1 MLKLRKIL
9 LCDFLYYFLLLLVSI
24 YLIIFFYNY
33 KLDHIYNENDNY
45 FELNIK
51 KYKIDADKLTIEFN
65 NLIGTYYFKTYEEKQ
80 TFINN
85 YSINDL
91 LSIKGT
97 LIKPNNNTI
106 PNTFNYK
113 KYLSHKNIE
122 YILQIK
128 EYTLKKKNRNLFYK
142 IKNYLYKRINNI
154 SNKEYLYAF
163 ILGEASY
170 INDSVYNNY
179 KINGITHLFAL
190 SGLHIS
196 IFSSILLFILK
207 KLKIQEIPSFIITSL
222 FLLFFS
228 FIASFTPS
236 ILRATIFFILSSINK
251 IWYFFIKPKYLLFLT
266 FIILVL
272 INPNYIFYTGFILSF
287 TITFFILLYNEN
299 NNKSSIIKI
308 SIISFLSSAPIII
321 NMSYEI
327 NIIGFINNL
336 FFIPYVSSVVFPLSL
351 LTIIFTKLSSLLSIF
366 LRLMESVSL
375 LSSKILNITLYFP
388 KLEFIELLLYF
399 IFLILI
405 IKKKRII
412 KIFFIILIIFLYS
425 KPIINNNTSIY
436 FLDVNQG
443 DSTLI
448 VTNKNKSIL
457 IDSGGKMNYDVEE
470 WKKRNKEFNLMKD
483 SLIPFYKSI
492 GLKRINYSF
501 FSHGDYDHIGYSK
514 ELISNFKVDNIYINN
529 DNVNY
534 YEKEINGIKYNNK
547 YLRIDNVEIYPLN
560 DRLYDNENDN
570 SLVLLIIIDGY
581 KLLFMGDA
589 SSKVENDLVE
599 KYNLKNIDILKVGH
613 HGSNTSSGINFIKT
627 INPKYSIISVGK
639 NNKYGHPN
647 KEVLNNLE
655 NSIIYRTDE
664 DGSIMFKIK
673 NNELKIET
681 CSP

>member
-1 MLKLRKIL
+1 MLRLRKIL

-97 LIKPNNNTI
+97 LKKPNNNTI

-163 ILGEASY
+163 ILGESSY
-170 INDSVYNNY
+170 IDESVYNNY

-228 FIASFTPS
+228 FITSFTPS

-272 INPNYIFYTGFILSF
+272 INPNYIFYTSFILSF
-287 TITFFILLYNEN
+287 TITFFILFYNEN

-336 FFIPYVSSVVFPLSL
+336 FFIPYVSSIVFPLSL

-375 LSSKILNITLYFP
+375 LSSKILNITLFFP
-388 KLEFIELLLYF
+388 KIEFIELLLYYV
-399 IFLILI
+399 FLILI
-405 IKKKRII
+405 IKKKRVI
-412 KIFFIILIIFLYS
+412 KIFFIILIVFLYS

-470 WKKRNKEFNLMKD
+470 WKIRNKEFNLMKD

-534 YEKEINGIKYNNK
+534 YEKEINGIKFNNK
-547 YLRIDNVEIYPLN
+547 YLKIDNVEIYSLN
-560 DRLYDNENDN
+560 DKLYDNENDN

-627 INPKYSIISVGK
+627 INPKYSIISAGK

-647 KEVLNNLE
+647 KEVLNNLNE
-655 NSIIYRTDE
+655 SKIYRTDQ
-664 DGSIMFKIK
+664 DGSIIFKIE
-673 NNELKIET
+673 NNKLKIEI

>member
-9 LCDFLYYFLLLLVSI
+9 LCDFLYYFFLLLVGI
-24 YLIIFFYNY
+24 YLIIFFSNY

-51 KYKIDADKLTIEFN
+51 KYKIDGDKLTIEFN
-65 NLIGTYYFKTYEEKQ
+65 NLIGSYYFKTSEEKQ

-91 LSIKGT
+91 LSVKGT

-170 INDSVYNNY
+170 IDESVYNNY

-207 KLKIQEIPSFIITSL
+207 NLKIQEIPSFIITSL

-308 SIISFLSSAPIII
+308 SIVSFLSSAPIII

-388 KLEFIELLLYF
+388 KIEFIELLLYF

-412 KIFFIILIIFLYS
+412 KIFFIILIVFLYS

-470 WKKRNKEFNLMKD
+470 WKIRNKEFNLMKD

-547 YLRIDNVEIYPLN
+547 YLRIDNVEIYSLN
-560 DRLYDNENDN
+560 DKLYDNENDN

>member
-1 MLKLRKIL
+1 MLRLRKIL
-9 LCDFLYYFLLLLVSI
+9 LCDFLYYFLLLLVGI
-24 YLIIFFYNY
+24 YLIIFFSNY

-45 FELNIK
+45 FELKIK
-51 KYKIDADKLTIEFN
+51 KYKIDGDKLTIEFN
-65 NLIGTYYFKTYEEKQ
+65 NLIGSYYFKTSEEKQ
-80 TFINN
+80 IFINN

-91 LSIKGT
+91 LSVKGT

-163 ILGEASY
+163 ILGESSY
-170 INDSVYNNY
+170 IDESVYNNY

-272 INPNYIFYTGFILSF
+272 INPNYIFYTSFILSF
-287 TITFFILLYNEN
+287 TITFFILFYNEN

-375 LSSKILNITLYFP
+375 LSSKILNITLFFP
-388 KLEFIELLLYF
+388 KIEFIELLLYYV
-399 IFLILI
+399 FLILI
-405 IKKKRII
+405 IKKKRVI
-412 KIFFIILIIFLYS
+412 KIFFIILIVFLYS

-647 KEVLNNLE
+647 KEVLENLKE
-655 NSIIYRTDE
+655 SKIYRTDE

-673 NNELKIET
+673 NNELKIEI

>member
-1 MLKLRKIL
+1 MLRLRKIL

-222 FLLFFS
+222 FLLIFS

-308 SIISFLSSAPIII
+308 SIVSFLSSAPIII

-336 FFIPYVSSVVFPLSL
+336 FFIPYVSSIVFPLSL

-375 LSSKILNITLYFP
+375 LSSKILNITLFFP
-388 KLEFIELLLYF
+388 KIEFIELLLYYV
-399 IFLILI
+399 FLILI
-405 IKKKRII
+405 IKKKRVI
-412 KIFFIILIIFLYS
+412 KIFFIILIVFLYS

-470 WKKRNKEFNLMKD
+470 WKIRNKEFNLMKD

-492 GLKRINYSF
+492 GLKRINYLF

-534 YEKEINGIKYNNK
+534 YEKEINGIKFNNK
-547 YLRIDNVEIYPLN
+547 YLKIDNVEIYSLN
-560 DRLYDNENDN
+560 DKLYDNENDN

-673 NNELKIET
+673 NNELKIEI

>member
-1 MLKLRKIL
+1 
-9 LCDFLYYFLLLLVSI
+9 
-24 YLIIFFYNY
+24 
-33 KLDHIYNENDNY
+33 
-45 FELNIK
+45 
-51 KYKIDADKLTIEFN
+51 
-65 NLIGTYYFKTYEEKQ
+65 
-80 TFINN
+80 
-85 YSINDL
+85 
-91 LSIKGT
+91 
-97 LIKPNNNTI
+97 
-106 PNTFNYK
+106 
-113 KYLSHKNIE
+113 
-122 YILQIK
+122 
-128 EYTLKKKNRNLFYK
+128 
-142 IKNYLYKRINNI
+142 
-154 SNKEYLYAF
+154 
-163 ILGEASY
+163 
-170 INDSVYNNY
+170 
-179 KINGITHLFAL
+179 
-190 SGLHIS
+190 
-196 IFSSILLFILK
+196 
-207 KLKIQEIPSFIITSL
+207 
-222 FLLFFS
+222 
-228 FIASFTPS
+228 
-236 ILRATIFFILSSINK
+236 
-251 IWYFFIKPKYLLFLT
+251 
-266 FIILVL
+266 
-272 INPNYIFYTGFILSF
+272 
-287 TITFFILLYNEN
+287 
-299 NNKSSIIKI
+299 
-308 SIISFLSSAPIII
+308 
-321 NMSYEI
+321 MSYEI

-336 FFIPYVSSVVFPLSL
+336 FFIPYVSSIVFPLSL

-375 LSSKILNITLYFP
+375 LSSKILNITLFFP
-388 KLEFIELLLYF
+388 KIEFIELLLYYV
-399 IFLILI
+399 FLILI

-470 WKKRNKEFNLMKD
+470 WKIRNKEFNLMKD

-514 ELISNFKVDNIYINN
+514 ELISNFKIDNIYINN

-534 YEKEINGIKYNNK
+534 YEKEINGIKFNNK
-547 YLRIDNVEIYPLN
+547 YLKIDNVEIYSLN
-560 DRLYDNENDN
+560 DILYDNENDN

>member
-388 KLEFIELLLYF
+388 KIEFIELLLYF

-448 VTNKNKSIL
+448 VTSKNKSIL

>member
-1 MLKLRKIL
+1 MLRLRKIL

-51 KYKIDADKLTIEFN
+51 KYKIDGDKLTIEFN
-65 NLIGTYYFKTYEEKQ
+65 NLIGSYYFKTYEEKQ
-80 TFINN
+80 IFINN

-97 LIKPNNNTI
+97 LKKPNNNTI

-163 ILGEASY
+163 ILGESSY
-170 INDSVYNNY
+170 IDESVYNNY

-308 SIISFLSSAPIII
+308 SIVSFLSSAPIII

-375 LSSKILNITLYFP
+375 LSSKILNITLFFP
-388 KLEFIELLLYF
+388 KIEFIELLLYYV
-399 IFLILI
+399 FLILI
-405 IKKKRII
+405 IKKKRVI
-412 KIFFIILIIFLYS
+412 KIFFIILIVFLYS

-448 VTNKNKSIL
+448 VTSKNKSIL

-470 WKKRNKEFNLMKD
+470 WKIRNKEFNLMKD

>member
-1 MLKLRKIL
+1 MLRLRKIL
-9 LCDFLYYFLLLLVSI
+9 LCDFLYYFLLLLVGI
-24 YLIIFFYNY
+24 YLIIFFSNY

-45 FELNIK
+45 FELKIK
-51 KYKIDADKLTIEFN
+51 KYKIDGDKLTIEFN
-65 NLIGTYYFKTYEEKQ
+65 NLIGSYYFKTSEEKQ
-80 TFINN
+80 IFINN

-91 LSIKGT
+91 LSVKGT

-163 ILGEASY
+163 ILGESSY
-170 INDSVYNNY
+170 IDESVYNNY

-272 INPNYIFYTGFILSF
+272 INPNYIFYTSFILSF

-375 LSSKILNITLYFP
+375 LSSKILNITLFFP
-388 KLEFIELLLYF
+388 KIEFIELLLYYV
-399 IFLILI
+399 FLILI
-405 IKKKRII
+405 IKKKRVI
-412 KIFFIILIIFLYS
+412 KIFFIILIVFLYS

-647 KEVLNNLE
+647 KEVLENLKE
-655 NSIIYRTDE
+655 SKIYRTDE

-673 NNELKIET
+673 NNELKIEI

>member
-1 MLKLRKIL
+1 MLRLRKIL
-9 LCDFLYYFLLLLVSI
+9 LCDFLYYFLLLLVGI
-24 YLIIFFYNY
+24 YLIIFFSNY

-51 KYKIDADKLTIEFN
+51 KYKIDGDKLTIEFN
-65 NLIGTYYFKTYEEKQ
+65 NLIGSYYFKTYEEKQ

-97 LIKPNNNTI
+97 LVKPNNNTI

-163 ILGEASY
+163 ILGESSY
-170 INDSVYNNY
+170 IDESVYNNY

-207 KLKIQEIPSFIITSL
+207 KLKIQEIPSFIITSS

-375 LSSKILNITLYFP
+375 LSSKILNITLFFP
-388 KLEFIELLLYF
+388 KIEFIELLLYYV
-399 IFLILI
+399 FLILI
-405 IKKKRII
+405 IKKKRVI
-412 KIFFIILIIFLYS
+412 KIFFIILIVFLYS

-448 VTNKNKSIL
+448 VTSKNKSIL

-470 WKKRNKEFNLMKD
+470 WKIRNKEFNLMKD

-492 GLKRINYSF
+492 GLKRINYLF

-534 YEKEINGIKYNNK
+534 YEKEINGIKFNNK
-547 YLRIDNVEIYPLN
+547 YLKIDNVEIYSLN
-560 DRLYDNENDN
+560 DKLYDNENDN
-570 SLVLLIIIDGY
+570 SLVLLIMIDGY

-589 SSKVENDLVE
+589 TSKVENDLVE

-647 KEVLNNLE
+647 KEVLENLKE
-655 NSIIYRTDE
+655 SKIYRTDE

-673 NNELKIET
+673 NNELKIEI

>member
-9 LCDFLYYFLLLLVSI
+9 LCDFLYYFLLLLVGI
-24 YLIIFFYNY
+24 YLIIFFSNY

-45 FELNIK
+45 FELKIK
-51 KYKIDADKLTIEFN
+51 KYKIDGDKLTIEFN
-65 NLIGTYYFKTYEEKQ
+65 NLIGSYYFKTSEEKQ

-91 LSIKGT
+91 LSVKGT

-170 INDSVYNNY
+170 IDESVYNNY

-207 KLKIQEIPSFIITSL
+207 NLKIQEIPSFIITSL

-308 SIISFLSSAPIII
+308 SIVSFLSSAPIII

-388 KLEFIELLLYF
+388 KIEFIELLLYF

-412 KIFFIILIIFLYS
+412 KIFFIILIVFLYS